1 MEMGA
6 SSLPLAHLH
15 FIIKYFLPHHIA
27 LVIIRDDVQQPGE
40 ERSISKVSHS
50 RVCQPLGAEP
60 AGPIPD
66 PWGAGSGGA
75 AFGTEN
81 RR

>member
-1 MEMGA
+1 MAQVSDCRAYLATQLVPSAVGEAREMETGA

-40 ERSISKVSHS
+40 ERGISKVSLS
-50 RVCQPLGAEP
+50 RVSAL
-60 AGPIPD
+60 
-66 PWGAGSGGA
+66 
-75 AFGTEN
+75 
-81 RR
+81 